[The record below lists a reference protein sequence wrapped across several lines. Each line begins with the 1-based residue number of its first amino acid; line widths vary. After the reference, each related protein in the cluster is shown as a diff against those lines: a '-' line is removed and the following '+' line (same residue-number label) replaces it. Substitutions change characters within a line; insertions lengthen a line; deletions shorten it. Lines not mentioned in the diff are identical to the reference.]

1 MRRRVNPRLAPVAG
15 TVVVVVCQDEGEIR
29 PAEVADIR

>member
-15 TVVVVVCQDEGEIR
+15 TVVVVCQDEGEIR
-29 PAEVADIR
+29 PAEVAGIR